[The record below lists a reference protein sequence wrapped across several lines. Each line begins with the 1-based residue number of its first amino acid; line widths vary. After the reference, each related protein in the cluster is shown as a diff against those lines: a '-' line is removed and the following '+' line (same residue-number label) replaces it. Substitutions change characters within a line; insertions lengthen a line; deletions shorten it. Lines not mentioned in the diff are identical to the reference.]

1 MRYIVIMPAIA
12 MGAMA
17 LIMLLMIHILSS
29 VAVEYD
35 IKQELIKDI
44 KHNLRY
50 IQAEEDGYTIL
61 DGFSYR
67 DDSVYFL
74 FVDKNGRVLDGA
86 YPDPQLKKIPIGR
99 HFSQSVVCNGEK
111 YYMRDVRVSWNSGER
126 SYLRAVVSGK
136 DADSRYRTVEWVSYL
151 SIFGIFA
158 GILCGELLLSRR
170 ISRQLKQMC
179 EVADSVGKDLDLS
192 KRMDEDN
199 RIREIAVLAQANN
212 RMLDRMEQMFAQQE
226 QFTSDVAHELRT
238 PVAVTMAQCQY
249 ARGRLESR
257 EETEEALD
265 VIHRQSAKI
274 NSIIT
279 QLLIFSRLE
288 QGRVQL
294 EEELLDFAEIVPSV
308 CEDEQDKAGSRVT
321 IEMQLEEVCTKGD
334 IALISIVIQ
343 NLVDNAVKFS
353 RDGGKVLVKAGK
365 RDGMAFVSVQDWGI
379 GIAPEDTEKIFQRFY
394 KCDKSRN
401 AEGFGLGLSL
411 SARIAQKHHGTVTV
425 ESVPGEGSIFT
436 LLLPL

>member
-35 IKQELIKDI
+35 IKQELVKDI

-61 DGFSYR
+61 DGFRYR

-74 FVDKNGRVLDGA
+74 FVDKNGRILDGA
-86 YPDPQLKKIPIGR
+86 YPDPQLKEIPIGR

-126 SYLRAVVSGK
+126 TYLRAVVSGK

-151 SIFGIFA
+151 SIIGIFA
-158 GILCGELLLSRR
+158 GILCGEFLLSRR
-170 ISRQLKQMC
+170 ISGQLKQMC
-179 EVADSVGKDLDLS
+179 EVADSVGTDMDLS

-212 RMLDRMEQMFAQQE
+212 RMLDRMEQIFAQQE

-257 EETEEALD
+257 EEAEEALD

-308 CEDEQDKAGSRVT
+308 CEDEQDKAGNRVT

-343 NLVDNAVKFS
+343 NLVGNAVKFS
-353 RDGGKVLVKAGK
+353 RDGGKVLVRTGK
-365 RDGMAFVSVQDWGI
+365 REGMAFVSVQDWGI

-425 ESVPGEGSIFT
+425 ESVPGEGSTFT